1 MTKRYLVDLRSL
13 TPEQRERAFLQM
25 EQVAFLATR
34 VLGPSGLEQVTVAW
48 DLEEDFPTSALVPS
62 GCPCREI

>member
-13 TPEQRERAFLQM
+13 APEQRECAFAKM
-25 EQVAFLATR
+25 EQTAFLATR

-48 DLEEDFPTSALVPS
+48 DQEEDFPTSVLLPP